1 MDDEFGDD
9 ADFVTALEA
18 VERSSTI
25 SRANQPTPQQ
35 LPTHTPGPKVQQPTP
50 QTLPSRHTASAILV
64 STRQKGNPILTS
76 IRSVPWEYSDIAA
89 DYVLGATT
97 CALFLSLKYHRL
109 HPEYIYTRIRALQG
123 KYNLRIMLTMVD
135 IQNHE
140 ESLRELSKTSLI
152 NNLTLVLCWSAA
164 EAGRYLELYKSFE
177 HAKPDSIRAQTGT
190 GYAEKLVEF
199 ITVPRSINKTDAVGL
214 VSAFG
219 SLRAAVNASEEEIGM
234 VQGWGEKKVKRWCG
248 SVREG
253 FRVRRAEKRGVEER
267 ATPLNRQKSL
277 LDHRNQTEMLDK
289 TNRQARSLPVATTA
303 SEKLST
309 AEAEST
315 ISGADKRPSKRTAE
329 GPPAWEI
336 GDDEEEALLD
346 TMQGENIA
354 KAPFVSPQA
363 KLTTSKSD
371 DPLTK
376 APAKEPQLSQ
386 GIEAAL
392 AKLRNK

>member
-9 ADFVTALEA
+9 ADFITAIEA
-18 VERSSTI
+18 VERPLI
-25 SRANQPTPQQ
+25 PKANPVPQQ
-35 LPTHTPGPKVQQPTP
+35 TPVNNERPKVQQPTP
-50 QTLPSRHTASAILV
+50 QALPSRHTASSILV

-76 IRSVPWEYSDIAA
+76 IRSVPWEYSDIPA

-152 NNLTLVLCWSAA
+152 NNLTLILCWSAA

-219 SLRAAVNASEEEIGM
+219 SLRAAVNAGEEEIGM

-267 ATPLNRQKSL
+267 SIPLNREKS
-277 LDHRNQTEMLDK
+277 
-289 TNRQARSLPVATTA
+289 SLALQGLHEEGQSRTLPEVPLPNENIPLGTTRPG
-303 SEKLST
+303 LSD
-309 AEAEST
+309 
-315 ISGADKRPSKRTAE
+315 ADKRPQKRLAE
-329 GPPAWEI
+329 GPPIWEP
-336 GDDEEEALLD
+336 GDDEEEALFSA
-346 TMQGENIA
+346 MQGGNGVKGNSIPSEAESA
-354 KAPFVSPQA
+354 KPGAA
-363 KLTTSKSD
+363 TR
-371 DPLTK
+371 
-376 APAKEPQLSQ
+376 EPQLSA
-386 GIEAAL
+386 GIETAL
-392 AKLRNK
+392 ARLRNK